1 MHNRF
6 PTNYALFTQCAYSS
20 WRFFSPRTII
30 RNRRSPGTQKY
41 LLHELCKKPTF
52 QTKDKMYKYR
62 HMSKN
67 ELVQSNMHDTFL
79 NHVGFCGSLSDV
91 KNDDADGVVEN
102 AATGL

>member
-1 MHNRF
+1 
-6 PTNYALFTQCAYSS
+6 
-20 WRFFSPRTII
+20 
-30 RNRRSPGTQKY
+30 
-41 LLHELCKKPTF
+41 
-52 QTKDKMYKYR
+52 
-62 HMSKN
+62 MSKN